1 MNPVRV
7 LVVDDSAFMRKAI
20 TQMIT
25 SDPGVVVIDTARD
38 GREAVDKTIALRPD
52 LVTLDIEMPRM
63 NGLDALREIMDK
75 RPTPVVM
82 VSSLTTDGAR
92 ETLAAMELGALDF
105 VPKNLA
111 EMSVNIL
118 KIKQDLVEKIK
129 ILSRKRVMRRPDCRH
144 SQSSCPPEAA
154 VPRQVVV
161 PRTAFESYTRERRIG
176 IVVIG
181 TSTGG
186 PMALQRIIPHLPSNF
201 PVGIVVAQHM
211 PAAFTGAFA
220 DRLNGLSQV
229 TVREAREG
237 DVIKPGL
244 VLVAPGGRHMKVR
257 RKTGI
262 DTCVTITDEPRE
274 ALYKPSVT
282 ELMRTAA
289 EIYPGRALGV
299 MLTGM
304 GDDGC
309 AGAREIKKSG
319 GKMFAQDEPS
329 CVVYGMPRA
338 VVEGGLADKV
348 LPLETVAGEIVNA
361 V

>member
-38 GREAVDKTIALRPD
+38 GREAVDKTIELRPD
-52 LVTLDIEMPRM
+52 LITLDIEMPRM

-129 ILSRKRVMRRPDCRH
+129 ILARKRVMRRPAGHH
-144 SQSSCPPEAA
+144 SQPHAPEASA
-154 VPRQVVV
+154 QRQAVV
-161 PRTAFESYTRERRIG
+161 PRASFESYTRERRVG

-186 PMALQRIIPHLPSNF
+186 PMALQRIIPHLPANF
-201 PVGIVVAQHM
+201 PVGVVIAQHM

-220 DRLNGLSQV
+220 ERLNGLSFV

-257 RKTGI
+257 RKSGI
-262 DTCVTITDEPRE
+262 DTCVTISDEPRE

-309 AGAREIKKSG
+309 AGARDIKKSG